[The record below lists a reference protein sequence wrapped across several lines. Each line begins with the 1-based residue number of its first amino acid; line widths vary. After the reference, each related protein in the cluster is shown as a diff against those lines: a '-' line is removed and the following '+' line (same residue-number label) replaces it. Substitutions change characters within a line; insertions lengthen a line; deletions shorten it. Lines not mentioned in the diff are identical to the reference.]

1 MPDFTS
7 ANRQSDVPQKKVQ
20 HTPAHRYLE
29 NYLLFRAG
37 FKQTELGL
45 VWEKDGVGYRKEA
58 ALQKAHDEMRRHS
71 HSSTMEVVKG
81 AETRSSFHRQQ

>member
-7 ANRQSDVPQKKVQ
+7 ANGQADGPQKKGQ

-37 FKQTELGL
+37 FRQTKPGL
-45 VWEKDGVGYRKEA
+45 VWEKDGVSYGKEA
-58 ALQKAHDEMRRHS
+58 ALQKAQQLRH
-71 HSSTMEVVKG
+71 
-81 AETRSSFHRQQ
+81 